1 LQLKS
6 ARRRKISFKGI
17 PVGITGIGSYVP
29 GRVLTNQELEQSVD
43 TSDEWIRT
51 RTGIVERRLTEDG
64 VTTSDLA
71 YEASTRA
78 LLDAGMKPEDID
90 LIIVAT
96 ASPDMIF
103 PSTACIL
110 QKKLGVFGIPAFDV
124 AAACAGFVFGLS
136 VAEQYVASGTY
147 NRVLF
152 VGSDALTHFV
162 NWKDRNTC
170 VLFGDGAGAVILERT
185 EPGYGILS
193 CSLACDG
200 SGADL
205 LEIPAGGANLPGTEN
220 SVKNG
225 LHYIRMNGNEVFK
238 FAVRAIP
245 EISKAALDQARLGVD
260 DVDYFIPHQA
270 NSRIIN
276 TAAAKLGIKPEKVVC
291 NIDRY
296 GNTSTASIPLALDE
310 VWRRGELDKG
320 KIVLLV
326 GFGAGLT
333 WGANVIR
340 WSRRA

>member
-1 LQLKS
+1 M
-6 ARRRKISFKGI
+6 I
-17 PVGITGIGSYVP
+17 PVGISGIGSYVP
-29 GRVLTNQELEQSVD
+29 KRILTNHELEQMVD

-51 RTGIVERRLTEDG
+51 RTGIVERRVTEEG
-64 VTTSDLA
+64 VTTSDLG
-71 YEASTRA
+71 YEASQRA
-78 LLDAGMKPEDID
+78 LVDAGITARDID

-103 PSTACIL
+103 PSTSCIL
-110 QKKLGVFGIPAFDV
+110 QKKLGVTNIPAFDV
-124 AAACAGFVFGLS
+124 SAACAGFIFGLS
-136 VAEQYVASGTY
+136 VAQQYVASGTY

-152 VGSDALTHFV
+152 VGSDALTHFI
-162 NWKDRNTC
+162 NWEDRNTC
-170 VLFGDGAGAVILERT
+170 VLFGDGAGAVVLEKT
-185 EPGYGILS
+185 EPDYGILS
-193 CSLACDG
+193 CALAADG

-205 LEIPAGGANLPGTEN
+205 LEIPAGGANIPGSAD

-225 LHYIRMNGNEVFK
+225 LHFIRMNGNEVFK

-245 EISKAALDQARLGVD
+245 DICRRALNEAGLSVK

-276 TAAAKLGIKPEKVVC
+276 TAAAKLGLNPEKVIS

-310 VWRRGELDKG
+310 IWREGKLNKGE
-320 KIVLLV
+320 IVLLV

-340 WSRRA
+340 WSRRG

>member
-1 LQLKS
+1 MPK
-6 ARRRKISFKGI
+6 
-17 PVGITGIGSYVP
+17 
-29 GRVLTNQELEQSVD
+29 RVLTNQDLEQMVD
-43 TSDEWIRT
+43 TSDQWIRT
-51 RTGIVERRLTEDG
+51 RTGIVERRVTEDG

-71 YEASTRA
+71 YEASIRA
-78 LLDAGMKPEDID
+78 LTDAKMTPHEID

-103 PSTACIL
+103 PSTSCIL
-110 QKKLGVFGIPAFDV
+110 QKKLGIVDIPAFDV
-124 AAACAGFVFGLS
+124 SAACAGFVFGLS
-136 VAEQYVASGTY
+136 VAWQYVASGTY

-162 NWKDRNTC
+162 DWNDRNTC
-170 VLFGDGAGAVILERT
+170 VLFGDGAGAVVLKRT

-205 LEIPAGGANLPGTEN
+205 LEIPAGAANLPGTCE
-220 SVKNG
+220 SVRNG
-225 LHYIRMNGNEVFK
+225 KHYIRMNGNEVFK

-245 EISKAALDQARLGVD
+245 DISKTALDEAGLCVE

-270 NSRIIN
+270 NSRIIS
-276 TAAAKLGIKPEKVVC
+276 TAAAKLGIRREKVVC

-310 VWRRGELDKG
+310 IWREGKLDIG

-340 WSRRA
+340 WSRRG